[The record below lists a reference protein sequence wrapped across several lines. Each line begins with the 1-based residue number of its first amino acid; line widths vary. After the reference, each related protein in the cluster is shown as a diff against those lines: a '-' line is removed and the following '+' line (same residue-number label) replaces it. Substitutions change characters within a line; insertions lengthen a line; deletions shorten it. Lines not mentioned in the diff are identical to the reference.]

1 MGKMGKNDQFDVQI
15 VPILRHPAEL
25 PETAGERLFCPAFGG
40 HPADRAEYL
49 ALLPVQDS
57 NGRLL
62 AALAEMP
69 LPGLPDG
76 VPEDVCVGVLAVD
89 PFRPAGPLLES
100 LRRAGVRAVA
110 NFPTTA
116 LFDGETGETLAGVG
130 LGAEREASFL
140 EQAAQAGFAVTGFAA
155 DAATGRR
162 LRAAGAARL
171 VLHPGAATGDPS
183 RDAEAAANAA
193 MAAAALRREGGG
205 PVLVYRPAGFEEHHG
220 ILAREAD
227 GLVVLPGAHHSS
239 SP

>member
-1 MGKMGKNDQFDVQI
+1 MQI
-15 VPILRHPAEL
+15 VPILLHSAEL
-25 PETAGERLFCPAFGG
+25 PETAGERLFCPAFAG
-40 HPADRAEYL
+40 HPPDRAEYL

-62 AALAEMP
+62 AALAE
-69 LPGLPDG
+69 LAEG
-76 VPEDVCVGVLAVD
+76 VPEGVPEGVCVGVLAVD
-89 PFRPAGPLLES
+89 PFRPAGPFLES

-116 LFDGETGETLAGVG
+116 LFDGETGETLRGVG

-140 EQAAQAGFAVTGFAA
+140 AQAAQAGFAVTGFAA

-162 LRAAGAARL
+162 LRAAGASRL
-171 VLHPGAATGDPS
+171 VVHPGAATGDPS
-183 RDAEAAANAA
+183 RDAEAAANAS
-193 MAAAALRREGGG
+193 MTAATLRREGGG

-227 GLVVLPGAHHSS
+227 GLVLLPSKDHSS

>member
-1 MGKMGKNDQFDVQI
+1 M
-15 VPILRHPAEL
+15 
-25 PETAGERLFCPAFGG
+25 
-40 HPADRAEYL
+40 
-49 ALLPVQDS
+49 QDS

-69 LPGLPDG
+69 LAGLPDG
-76 VPEDVCVGVLAVD
+76 VPVDVCVVVLAVD

-116 LFDGETGETLAGVG
+116 LFDGETGETLSGVG

-140 EQAAQAGFAVTGFAA
+140 EQAAQ
-155 DAATGRR
+155 
-162 LRAAGAARL
+162 
-171 VLHPGAATGDPS
+171 
-183 RDAEAAANAA
+183 AANAA

-205 PVLVYRPAGFEEHHG
+205 PVLVYRPAGFEEHDG

-227 GLVVLPGAHHSS
+227 GLVLPPGAHHSS